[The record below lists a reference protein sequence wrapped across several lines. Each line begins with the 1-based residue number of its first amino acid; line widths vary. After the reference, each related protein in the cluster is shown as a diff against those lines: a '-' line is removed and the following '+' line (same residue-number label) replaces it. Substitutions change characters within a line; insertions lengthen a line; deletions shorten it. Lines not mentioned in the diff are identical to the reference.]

1 MRVKAFLI
9 FALVIILSTAIY
21 FLNINQPKQEVS
33 TEAKVSGAFKSLAH
47 WNDQRAYPQKNIPKS
62 GYYAAFE
69 YSRKNL
75 NKGGVDSEV
84 EPWKSIGP
92 HNIGGRTLAI
102 AFNPQ
107 NPNTIYAGSA
117 SGGLWRSTSG
127 GVGINAW
134 EHISTGLPVLAVST
148 ISIVSNDSN
157 TIYIGTGE
165 VYNYQNTGTGFTI
178 RPTRG
183 SYGIGILKTVDGGR
197 TWTKSLDWT
206 SNQERGVWAVRID
219 PQNPNTVWAG
229 TTEGVFKSI
238 DAGQNWQ
245 QVHSTIMIM
254 DLAINPADPN
264 TVFVS
269 AGNLFSEGLGVYR
282 TQDGGGTWDKMQGLP
297 SSFGGKAMLAI
308 SPSSPNIVFASIGH
322 STNSSNGA
330 TWLVKSEDN
339 GDTWSTVSRQDYSRW
354 QGWFAHDVA
363 VHPDQP
369 GTVITIGIDI
379 WKSTTGGA
387 NLSLKST
394 RDWRLGERT
403 PIGGQDGR
411 SPTYSHAD
419 HHDVAYH
426 PTDPDIIYFANDGGV
441 YRTTDGGETFES
453 CNGGYQTTQF
463 YQGFACSQNDPL
475 LCMGGM
481 QDNASAIYD
490 GQLGWIRVIGGDGG
504 FAAIDPT
511 NDNIMYGSW
520 QRLNMLRST
529 DRGDTWNT
537 ITPPSGGATSFIAPY
552 ALSPSEPQVLY
563 AGRTLIFKSGNSGS
577 SWSTQNRG
585 EPLDNNPLLAFAIS
599 YQTSSTLYATTAPT
613 NVKPG
618 IFRSLNG
625 GTDWTNITGPLPDR
639 YPVDIV
645 VDPNDDQTVYV
656 VFSGFGTSHVFKSA
670 NGGDIW
676 EDIGQSLPDVPT
688 TAVVVD
694 PLNPDHIYIGND
706 LGVYVSLDGGAT
718 WQEFFAGL
726 TDAVIAMDL
735 TISPVNRKLR
745 MATHGNGAFERGLI
759 GAPTTV
765 ENPDAAISDFRLAQN
780 YPNPFN
786 PTTTIDYRLPAE
798 AKVVLKIYNLLGE
811 EVVTLVNAIQ
821 TAGGK
826 SVAWDGTNRFG
837 QQVSS
842 GTYIYKITTGNFTSS
857 RKMMFLK

>member
-1 MRVKAFLI
+1 MKVKTLIAIPLI
-9 FALVIILSTAIY
+9 FVFIVLHFKNPEQELH
-21 FLNINQPKQEVS
+21 KQSVS
-33 TEAKVSGAFKSLAH
+33 TEAKVSGAFESLAQ
-47 WNDQRAYPQKNIPKS
+47 WNDQRAYPQKNIPTS

-117 SGGLWRSTSG
+117 SGGLWRSASG

-148 ISIVSNDSN
+148 ISIASNDAN

-245 QVHSTIMIM
+245 QVNSTIMIM

-322 STNSSNGA
+322 STSSNGA

-339 GDTWSTVSRQDYSRW
+339 SDTWSTVSRQDYSRW

-411 SPTYSHAD
+411 SPT
-419 HHDVAYH
+419 
-426 PTDPDIIYFANDGGV
+426 
-441 YRTTDGGETFES
+441 
-453 CNGGYQTTQF
+453 
-463 YQGFACSQNDPL
+463 
-475 LCMGGM
+475 
-481 QDNASAIYD
+481 
-490 GQLGWIRVIGGDGG
+490 
-504 FAAIDPT
+504 
-511 NDNIMYGSW
+511 
-520 QRLNMLRST
+520 
-529 DRGDTWNT
+529 
-537 ITPPSGGATSFIAPY
+537 
-552 ALSPSEPQVLY
+552 
-563 AGRTLIFKSGNSGS
+563 
-577 SWSTQNRG
+577 
-585 EPLDNNPLLAFAIS
+585 
-599 YQTSSTLYATTAPT
+599 
-613 NVKPG
+613 
-618 IFRSLNG
+618 
-625 GTDWTNITGPLPDR
+625 
-639 YPVDIV
+639 
-645 VDPNDDQTVYV
+645 
-656 VFSGFGTSHVFKSA
+656 
-670 NGGDIW
+670 
-676 EDIGQSLPDVPT
+676 
-688 TAVVVD
+688 
-694 PLNPDHIYIGND
+694 
-706 LGVYVSLDGGAT
+706 
-718 WQEFFAGL
+718 
-726 TDAVIAMDL
+726 
-735 TISPVNRKLR
+735 
-745 MATHGNGAFERGLI
+745 
-759 GAPTTV
+759 
-765 ENPDAAISDFRLAQN
+765 
-780 YPNPFN
+780 
-786 PTTTIDYRLPAE
+786 
-798 AKVVLKIYNLLGE
+798 
-811 EVVTLVNAIQ
+811 
-821 TAGGK
+821 
-826 SVAWDGTNRFG
+826 
-837 QQVSS
+837 
-842 GTYIYKITTGNFTSS
+842 
-857 RKMMFLK
+857 